1 MIGTIVILSFDSDK
15 PKQHRFACCCVFFLA
30 DECSPVCQLLY
41 WQWSRF
47 FVWQSQK
54 ILYTDVRAQRGLK
67 GGNSA
72 LFVWKICP
80 VSNFVVW
87 QRSVQD
93 NGRSVTHSAV
103 WTFNVFLSWLLMDAE
118 RMEENVQC
126 WQNDQTVSQTVCF
139 PFKHLKLNTPG
150 INTLC
155 RVFVIWN
162 QQISLVHKKK
172 IKKINWF

>member
-15 PKQHRFACCCVFFLA
+15 PKQHRFADDLA
-30 DECSPVCQLLY
+30 DECSPVCPMLY

-54 ILYTDVRAQRGLK
+54 MLYTDVRAQRGLK
-67 GGNSA
+67 GDNSA

-93 NGRSVTHSAV
+93 NGRSVTRSAV

-118 RMEENVQC
+118 RMKENVQC

-139 PFKHLKLNTPG
+139 SSN
-150 INTLC
+150 I
-155 RVFVIWN
+155 
-162 QQISLVHKKK
+162 
-172 IKKINWF
+172 